1 MKIFDCFM
9 YFDED
14 LVLDLR
20 LNYLDKFVD
29 KFVIVESTYNHK
41 GERRKPLFNIDN
53 FQKFKDK
60 ITYLLLDKEAPD
72 LMEINDED
80 NQDEKYG
87 KLIMNA
93 VKREN
98 FQRNFITEG
107 LKEVRDEDWI
117 IISDL
122 DEIPNLEENNLIN
135 SKEPLVFFKQLMIY
149 YKFKLL
155 LKDYPWIGPKA
166 CRKKNLK
173 SPQWLRNIKDR
184 AYPWWR
190 LDTFFSEDKYIKIQI
205 IQNGGWHFSY
215 IKNAE
220 DIEKKLKSYLHH
232 LEYELN
238 PLGVDKINQLIKKR
252 KTIYNLKVD
261 TRVNKF
267 ENQNQLQKIDL
278 NLLPSYIIKNK
289 ELFKEWIE
297 E

>member
-60 ITYLLLDKEAPD
+60 ITYLLLDEEAPD

-122 DEIPNLEENNLIN
+122 DEIPNFM
-135 SKEPLVFFKQLMIY
+135 SKF
-149 YKFKLL
+149 
-155 LKDYPWIGPKA
+155 LKI
-166 CRKKNLK
+166 
-173 SPQWLRNIKDR
+173 
-184 AYPWWR
+184 
-190 LDTFFSEDKYIKIQI
+190 FYIKERFSFFTFMI
-205 IQNGGWHFSY
+205 IG
-215 IKNAE
+215 
-220 DIEKKLKSYLHH
+220 
-232 LEYELN
+232 
-238 PLGVDKINQLIKKR
+238 
-252 KTIYNLKVD
+252 
-261 TRVNKF
+261 
-267 ENQNQLQKIDL
+267 
-278 NLLPSYIIKNK
+278 
-289 ELFKEWIE
+289 
-297 E
+297 